1 MHFLHPLLALGALL
15 FLGPLIIHLLNRQ
28 RFQKVPWGAMRF
40 LLAAHKRTRR
50 RVRLQNLLLLLLRCL
65 AVALLALGLAR
76 LFVKDVGG
84 ALGAGA
90 SSEHLALVVD
100 ASYSMAHR
108 EKGADRSAWD
118 ELLEAAEKASAEVI
132 GAGGE
137 VTVILADDAPRVLG
151 RNNLRALQRYRG
163 PGSGGCD
170 LAAALRLAAQEVESV
185 RELERRGDS
194 ALVRRQRVLLL
205 SDLQRTNFVQNVEE
219 ASAAA
224 RAAAPTR
231 AAVAGALRDLAGA
244 SVIVEALRLGPR
256 EVASNVAITELAVD
270 QAVVV
275 GDPLAVSVRVEN
287 RGPDPAPSIELSL
300 WIDGLRQ
307 LSEPPFELGPD
318 ELATRTVWF
327 NLPSAGQH
335 ALEVKLTTARAGDI
349 ETDNSRGLVVEALEA
364 PAVLLVNG
372 KPAPRSGDYERDAA
386 ELLRQYLGFELE
398 DGGLGRF
405 RVEVAS
411 WESFRDKLRSPRELA
426 RYRAIALCDAPPEA
440 RLEGVENLGLFVAR
454 GGGLALF
461 LGERLALGT
470 PALEARAAADYEAML
485 RVPGELLA
493 SPSPAA
499 ETPEQISLLPGRI
512 LGVAR
517 AADPSFDYFR
527 IGEVDFTY
535 PAFRGMSAS
544 SAQPLVKGPAV
555 FGFAKLRPDEDP
567 SIRVGARYDDF
578 EKWPF
583 LVEKRFGSGRVVAIT
598 TTASLAWTEL
608 WRQDR
613 TAILMLHDL
622 FDELVRPALPPSTLR
637 VGQTIQWS
645 TPYEPREVELVDPV
659 QRSVELARERVEPSA
674 GRWPLP
680 PLADDAEEA
689 RAEVPGIWRLVVGAP
704 AEASGASAAR
714 SETYYF
720 AKNVDPAEGRLEYEK
735 PETLAQRFPELAL
748 RAGGEATRREVEA
761 TAEATRFLLW
771 VVLIFLLAETVL
783 NMVFSRSRTR

>member
-1 MHFLHPLLALGALL
+1 MHFLHPLLAVGALL

-65 AVALLALGLAR
+65 AVALLAFGLAR

-84 ALGAGA
+84 ALGGGV
-90 SSEHLALVVD
+90 SSEHLVLVID

-108 EKGADRSAWD
+108 ESGAERSLWD
-118 ELLEAAEKASAEVI
+118 GALEAAEKAAAEVI

-137 VTVILADDAPRVLG
+137 VTAILADEHPRVAG

-170 LAAALRLAAQEVESV
+170 LAGALRLAMQEVESV
-185 RELERRGDS
+185 REVEKRSGS

-205 SDLQRTNFVQNVEE
+205 SDLQRANFAESAE
-219 ASAAA
+219 AASAAV

-231 AAVAGALRDLAGA
+231 SAVASAVRELVGAQVR
-244 SVIVEALRLGPR
+244 VEALGLGPK
-256 EVASNVAITELAVD
+256 EIASNVLIAELSVD
-270 QAVVV
+270 QAVAV
-275 GDPLAVSVRVEN
+275 GDPLAVAVRVEN
-287 RGPDPAPSIELSL
+287 RGPDPVSNVELSL

-307 LSEPPFELGPD
+307 VAESGFALAAD
-318 ELATRTVWF
+318 ETATRTVWF

-335 ALEVKLTTARAGDI
+335 ALEVKLSCSRAGDI
-349 ETDNSRGLVVEALEA
+349 EVDNARGLVVEALEA

-372 KPAPRSGDYERDAA
+372 RPASRGADYERDAA
-386 ELLRQYLGFELE
+386 ELLRQYLSFELE

-405 RVEVAS
+405 RSEVLS
-411 WESFRDKLRSPRELA
+411 WENFRERLRSPNELA
-426 RYRAIALCDAPPEA
+426 RYRAIALCDVPPEA
-440 RLEGVENLGLFVAR
+440 RLAGIENLGAFVAR

-470 PALEARAAADYEAML
+470 PAADARAAADYEAML
-485 RVPGELLA
+485 RAPASVLGDAGEA
-493 SPSPAA
+493 AA
-499 ETPEQISLLPGRI
+499 ELSLLPGKLSGI
-512 LGVAR
+512 AR

-535 PAFRGMSAS
+535 PAFRGMSAP
-544 SAQPLVKGPAV
+544 SAQPLVRGPAI
-555 FGFAKLRPDEDP
+555 FAFAKLEPAADP
-567 SIRVGARYDDF
+567 LVRVGARYDDF

-583 LVEKRFGSGRVVAIT
+583 LVERRFGSGRVVCIT

-613 TAILMLHDL
+613 TAILLLHDL

-637 VGQTIQWS
+637 VGQSIQWS
-645 TPYEPREVELVDPV
+645 TAYEPRELELIDPV
-659 QRSVELARERVEPSA
+659 QRSVELAAERSGA
-674 GRWPLP
+674 SSGRFPIP
-680 PLADDAEEA
+680 PVMDEGEDA
-689 RAEVPGIWRLVVGAP
+689 RAETPGIWRLVAEPPVGTAGFGP
-704 AEASGASAAR
+704 GASE
-714 SETYYF
+714 SFYF
-720 AKNVDPAEGRLEYEK
+720 AKNVDADEGRLEYE
-735 PETLAQRFPELAL
+735 TGDALAQRFPELAL
-748 RAGGEATRREVEA
+748 RAAGEATQSEAEA

-771 VVLIFLLAETVL
+771 IVLIFLLAETLL